1 MSGEAEPEGING
13 PTPLARLFIAAAHKS
28 SGKTT
33 ITIGLAAA
41 FSAAGLR
48 VQCFKKGPDYIDP
61 MWLSRAAMQPC
72 YNLDFNTMSP
82 IEIGSTFA
90 RQSAGCDIS
99 LIEANKG
106 LFDGLDPEGA
116 DSNAAL
122 AKLLGAPVILVIDC
136 EGMTRGIAPLVLG
149 YVAFDQDVAIKGVIL
164 NNVGGPRH
172 ESKLRAA
179 MQRYTDVPVL
189 GAVARNKE
197 LAISER
203 HLGLTTPGE
212 IGVLDAKIKSIGD
225 LVGAGVELDALKTIA
240 QVASPL
246 ASTLAL
252 KMSPALGEAPVAATT
267 STSTSTSALPSLAPA
282 EDRSAAAAPPVRIA
296 IARDAAFGF
305 YYADDLAALEKAGAQ
320 LVPLNTLRDEALPTL
335 IDGLFIG
342 GGFPETHM
350 AALSNNTALRDDI
363 KQAIEAGLPSYAECG
378 GLMYLSRS
386 LSWRGETCDMVG
398 VIAGDAIMHE
408 RPQGR
413 GYVQLRER
421 AAMPW
426 GAPGSGGDQFKAH
439 EFHYASLDNLPSD
452 TTFAYDVRRGHGID
466 GRHDGIVVHNLLAN
480 FSHLRDTGANHW
492 TARFVKYVR
501 SQKTKP

>member
-1 MSGEAEPEGING
+1 MSG

-41 FSAAGLR
+41 LSATGLR

-61 MWLSRAAMQPC
+61 MWLSRAAMRPC
-72 YNLDFNTMSP
+72 YNLDFNTMGH

-90 RQSAGCDIS
+90 GQSAGCDIS

-106 LFDGLDPEGA
+106 LFDGLDPEGV

-179 MQRYTDVPVL
+179 MARYTDVPVL

-212 IGVLDAKIKSIGD
+212 IDVRDDKIKSIGD
-225 LVGAGVELDALKTIA
+225 LVGAGVELDALKAIA
-240 QVASPL
+240 QVPLPLATKLSPAVGEVSVA
-246 ASTLAL
+246 ASTL
-252 KMSPALGEAPVAATT
+252 T
-267 STSTSTSALPSLAPA
+267 STLPSLAPA
-282 EDRSAAAAPPVRIA
+282 EDRSAAATAPRAPPVRIA

-320 LVPLNTLRDEALPTL
+320 LVPFNTLRDEALPPL

-363 KQAIEAGLPSYAECG
+363 KQVIEAGLPSYAECG

-386 LSWRGETCDMVG
+386 LSWRGKTCDMVG

-421 AAMPW
+421 ASMPW
-426 GAPGSGGDQFKAH
+426 GALESREPQFKAH
-439 EFHYASLDNLPSD
+439 EFHYASLNNLPYD
-452 TTFAYDVRRGHGID
+452 TTFAYDVKRGHGID
-466 GRHDGIVVHNLLAN
+466 GRHDGIAVHNLLAN

-492 TARFVKYVR
+492 AARFVNFVQSQR
-501 SQKTKP
+501 SEL